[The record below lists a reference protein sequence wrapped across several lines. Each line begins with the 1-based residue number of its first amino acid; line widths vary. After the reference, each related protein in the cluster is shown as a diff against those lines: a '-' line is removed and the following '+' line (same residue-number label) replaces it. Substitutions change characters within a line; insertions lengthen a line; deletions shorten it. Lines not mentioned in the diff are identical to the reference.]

1 MGELF
6 PSGDEY
12 FIKKLP
18 HLALVSLC
26 AAAFIFLDF
35 SVDSNYIYG
44 MGCSGN
50 SVCLPCIYPNS
61 PIIYL
66 DYTRDVTVK
75 QKVGEPSL
83 IARFAHIF
91 IVIVISFGRTDLV
104 SISCLLIWF
113 IQNIC

>member
-1 MGELF
+1 MG
-6 PSGDEY
+6 GAR
-12 FIKKLP
+12 
-18 HLALVSLC
+18 H
-26 AAAFIFLDF
+26 
-35 SVDSNYIYG
+35 SVRLLGVHSHGAD
-44 MGCSGN
+44 
-50 SVCLPCIYPNS
+50 L
-61 PIIYL
+61 YL

-75 QKVGEPSL
+75 QKVGNPSL

>member
-1 MGELF
+1 MNAMKYPLSRS
-6 PSGDEY
+6 PPLC
-12 FIKKLP
+12 K
-18 HLALVSLC
+18 HL
-26 AAAFIFLDF
+26 
-35 SVDSNYIYG
+35 
-44 MGCSGN
+44 
-50 SVCLPCIYPNS
+50 
-61 PIIYL
+61 L

-75 QKVGEPSL
+75 QKVGNPSL